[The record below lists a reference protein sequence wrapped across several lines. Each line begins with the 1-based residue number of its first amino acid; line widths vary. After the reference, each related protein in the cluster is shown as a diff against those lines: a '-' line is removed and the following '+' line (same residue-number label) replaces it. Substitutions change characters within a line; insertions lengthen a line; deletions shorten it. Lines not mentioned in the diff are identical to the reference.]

1 MIGCGVTVCVVS
13 DVIVSG
19 GRMSVCGM
27 SVSGVCGVSVI
38 VCVCVV
44 QRRGLVHVTI
54 LFLFCSA

>member
-1 MIGCGVTVCVVS
+1 MTGCGVTVCVVS

-19 GRMSVCGM
+19 GRMSVCVV

>member
-1 MIGCGVTVCVVS
+1 MTVIVS

-19 GRMSVCGM
+19 GRMSVCVV

-54 LFLFCSA
+54 LFLFCLA